1 MLAALGIGGDTMI
14 VRVRALAEGAF
25 PMAASSYILVVS
37 RSGRE
42 PVELMRMLSAGGHT
56 VRWCDLDGFTRTV
69 RDREPSAVVM
79 EADTDLALV
88 CFLLGLLRIHEVTRL
103 SIILVFSRDALSSE
117 DIPLVALANLQQ
129 LLWKFESHLLV
140 KSGDEAAV
148 LAYLQERASVVT
160 RLAETAA
167 ISTTADQAVSPVAAS
182 ARPVARAASRRSGR
196 GKVRKPATPRG
207 SQKRA
212 VTRRRTTARPARRRR
227 TLTMW
232 MMRTSLSVL
241 VIVLVTLSA
250 FGALI
255 SAESML
261 IFEKLQP
268 TLLVVAGYFF
278 GRQS

>member
-1 MLAALGIGGDTMI
+1 
-14 VRVRALAEGAF
+14 
-25 PMAASSYILVVS
+25 MAASSYLLVVS

-42 PVELMRMLSAGGHT
+42 PVELVRTLKASGHT

-69 RDREPSAVVM
+69 RDQEPSAVVM
-79 EADTDLALV
+79 ETDTDLALV
-88 CFLLGLLRIHEVTRL
+88 CFLLGLLRIHEITQL
-103 SIILVFSRDALSSE
+103 SIILVFSQDALSRE
-117 DIPLVALANLQQ
+117 AIPLVALANLQQ

-140 KSGDEAAV
+140 KSGDETTV
-148 LAYLQERASVVT
+148 LAYLQERTAVV
-160 RLAETAA
+160 
-167 ISTTADQAVSPVAAS
+167 
-182 ARPVARAASRRSGR
+182 ARPVEALAASTMEQDAPAAATSARAAGRAASRRSAR
-196 GKVRKPATPRG
+196 RKVQRPATPRG

-232 MMRTSLSVL
+232 TMRASLSVL
-241 VIVLVTLSA
+241 VIGLVTLSA